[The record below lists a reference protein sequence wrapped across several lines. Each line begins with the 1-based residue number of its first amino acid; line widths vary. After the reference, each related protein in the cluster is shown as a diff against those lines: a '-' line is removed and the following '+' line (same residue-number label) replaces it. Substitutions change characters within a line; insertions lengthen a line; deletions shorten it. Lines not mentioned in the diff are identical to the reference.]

1 MQIEEI
7 LRKHIAETILFS
19 ELYPY
24 ADTDGFM
31 ENGILDSMN
40 VMELVTFVEQ
50 RFEIQV
56 ADHEIVPG
64 NFDSIHQLANFLRS
78 KITGELNSMAA

>member
-1 MQIEEI
+1 MQIDDI
-7 LRKHIAETILFS
+7 LRRHIAETILFT
-19 ELYPY
+19 EHYPY

-40 VMELVTFVEQ
+40 VMELVSFLEQ

-56 ADHEIVPG
+56 ADHEIVPD
-64 NFDSIHQLANFLRS
+64 NFDSIHQLACFVRS
-78 KITGELNSMAA
+78 KEAKHLSSMAA